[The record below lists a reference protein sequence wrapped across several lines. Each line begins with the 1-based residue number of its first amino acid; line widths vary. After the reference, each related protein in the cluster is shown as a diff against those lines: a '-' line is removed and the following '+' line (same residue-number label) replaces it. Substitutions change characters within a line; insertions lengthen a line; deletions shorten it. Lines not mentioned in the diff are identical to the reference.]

1 MTRYRTTVFT
11 TVRFDIEHDEPFDNK
26 ESVKEAITYLT
37 DFGTAFI
44 LADGDWPRIVE
55 TDVIEDDVGDM
66 NVPQEE

>member
-1 MTRYRTTVFT
+1 MATYRTTVFT

-26 ESVKEAITYLT
+26 DAVKETITYLT
-37 DFGTAFI
+37 DFRDAFI

-55 TDVIEDDVGDM
+55 TEVIEDDVGVM